1 MNLKGELQMMN
12 ISDLR
17 SICRELGVSCP
28 TSKSDI
34 VNRLLLPLK
43 KSYKMN
49 MKKFKELSHKRQVEY
64 LEQIYEE
71 YDKKYPWN
79 DKKYLERKRKRER
92 ERERGITT
100 KKLKKIR
107 NIINKGNNKLLKK
120 NNKATELYIP
130 EKIMGKKGT
139 SYLVKWKNYS
149 KRDNTWESDTSD
161 VIKKNPQLI
170 KQYKLIVKTK

>member
-1 MNLKGELQMMN
+1 MNLNRELQKMS

-17 SICRELGVSCP
+17 GVCRHLGVSCP

-49 MKKFKELSHKRQVEY
+49 MEEFKKLSRKKQVKH
-64 LEQIYEE
+64 LEQIYKK
-71 YDKKYPWN
+71 YDEDYPWN

-92 ERERGITT
+92 ERERGITN

-139 SYLVKWKNYS
+139 SYLVKWKGYS
-149 KRDNTWESDTSD
+149 NRWNTWEDEQSD